1 MRLEEILKQKNRVED
16 KPSAGDVDFYPLLP
30 ALDPPEQYRRLVL
43 EVRGASIDGWIL
55 LDPEAAADAM
65 RKMKEVR
72 EQVGLDEIFSAAPGE
87 VSGEIRPIYWSDRW
101 LPVFVAESGLLCLDL
116 DPMPNGLSGQVIY
129 VSTSGSERKLVA
141 RSLEGL
147 ADKVAKAL
155 SEGDLVWADRYGRGL
170 ELCSDTGAWG
180 VLYGE
185 D

>member
-1 MRLEEILKQKNRVED
+1 MRLEEMLKQNRIED
-16 KPSAGDVDFYPLLP
+16 KPGAGEVDFCPLLP
-30 ALDPPEQYRRLVL
+30 ALDLPEQYRRLIL
-43 EVRGASIDGWIL
+43 EVRSASIDGWIL
-55 LDPEAAADAM
+55 LDPQGAADAM
-65 RKMKEVR
+65 RQMKEVR
-72 EQVGLDEIFSAAPGE
+72 EQVGLDEIFSPAAEE
-87 VSGEIRPIYWSDRW
+87 VSGEIRPVYWSDRW

-116 DPMPNGLSGQVIY
+116 DPTPNGLSGQVIY

-170 ELCSDTGAWG
+170 ELCSATGAWG